1 MAHHIIK
8 QPNGLYCI
16 YSTVV
21 DAFLIEDATRSDV
34 IKSEQ
39 SDNIHLKKSHVK
51 TVINN
56 IIDLIDKGIDPYNGF
71 PYDYETALKIHNRTI
86 KDTE

>member
-21 DAFLIEDATRSDV
+21 DAFLIEDATREDV

-39 SDNIHLKKSHVK
+39 SDSNYRPKIVK
-51 TVINN
+51 VAVNN

-71 PYDYETALKIHNRTI
+71 AYDYETAKEFDNQLKNN
-86 KDTE
+86 

>member
-1 MAHHIIK
+1 MPHYIIK
-8 QPNGLYCI
+8 QPNDLYCI

-21 DAFLIEDATRSDV
+21 DAFLIEDVSREDV
-34 IKSEQ
+34 ICSEQ
-39 SDNIHLKKSHVK
+39 SDNSHLKKSHVE
-51 TVINN
+51 TVVNN

-71 PYDYETALKIHNRTI
+71 SYDYETALKIHNRTI